1 MDRATLSD
9 IQVKDTLKSKGFTLV
24 KLQCEDIAALK
35 SLPGFDDVVGLPAF
49 LIFE

>member
-1 MDRATLSD
+1 MERTTLSD
-9 IQVKDTLKSKGFTLV
+9 PKVKSVLKSKGFTLV

-35 SLPGFDDVVGLPAF
+35 KQAGFGDVVGLPAF

>member
-1 MDRATLSD
+1 
-9 IQVKDTLKSKGFTLV
+9 LKSKGFTLV